1 MNFARRFARFWY
13 DFLIGDKW
21 ELFAGPIVAMI
32 VIGVAVNMGLDSALA
47 GLLLFVLIALFGGL
61 SLLRS
66 LRSAAAR

>member
-1 MNFARRFARFWY
+1 MSFVGRFARFWY

-21 ELFAGPIVAMI
+21 ELFVGPIVAMI
-32 VIGVAVNMGLDSALA
+32 VVGVAVNMGLDSILA
-47 GLLLFVLIALFGGL
+47 GPLFFVLIALVGGF